1 MCRQWIYTPVVLLGI
16 FIGGVGAVHCSGESA
31 EPGSSTTT
39 APATQ
44 PTTTTAPAGT
54 QPGQWRPPVP
64 PGVKKYKQSR
74 QWMVDTQIAHP
85 HDGRRAVKDKK
96 VLEAMRTVPRHEF
109 VPAQREAMAYR
120 DTPLP
125 IGHGQTISQ
134 PYIVALMT
142 ELLEVSPQCKVLE
155 VGTGSGYQAAVLANL
170 TPQVYTVEIIKG
182 LHEQAERILK
192 AQGYGYV
199 KCKRSDG
206 YWGWVKE
213 GPFDRII
220 LTFAAK
226 EIPEPLWKQ
235 LKPGG
240 RMVIPLGSP
249 RGIQRLTVATKTK
262 DGERRTESVIPVRFV
277 PMLREK

>member
-1 MCRQWIYTPVVLLGI
+1 MCKQRMMYKGVVMLGMFI
-16 FIGGVGAVHCSGESA
+16 FAVEMVHCAEESA
-31 EPGSSTTT
+31 KTRSAST
-39 APATQ
+39 APTTRPATA
-44 PTTTTAPAGT
+44 TAPLST
-54 QPGQWRPPVP
+54 QPGQWQPPVP
-64 PGVKKYKQSR
+64 PGAGECVQAR
-74 QWMVDTQIAHP
+74 DQMVENQIAHP
-85 HDGRRAVKDKK
+85 HNGRRPVKDKD

-109 VPAQREAMAYR
+109 VPEHRAAMAYR

-142 ELLEVSPQCKVLE
+142 ELLKVKPHHKVLE

-170 TPQVYTVEIIKG
+170 TPHVYTVEIIKA
-182 LHEQAERILK
+182 LHKQAERVLEE
-192 AQGYGYV
+192 QGYGYV
-199 KCKRSDG
+199 HTKRSDG
-206 YWGWVKE
+206 FWGWSKE

-240 RMVIPLGSP
+240 RMVIPIGSP
-249 RGIQRLTVATKTK
+249 RGIQRLSVVKKTK
-262 DGERRTESVIPVRFV
+262 EGERRKEAVLPVRFV